1 MEYYKKG
8 KRGIIHTTDY
18 KGKKIAV
25 KSKNPKSEALSRI
38 EIEAS
43 FLKKLN
49 KKEIGPKFLFFKN
62 NCLGMEFIDGIFF
75 QDYIEKEDKKQIKKV
90 IENLLNQLYTL
101 DKLKINKEEMHHPV
115 KHIIIR
121 KDMPYLI
128 DFERCHY
135 TEKPKNMTQFIQYLT
150 GRNIRTRTAR
160 TPAPCSPTRQ
170 NGQGASKT
178 RLRSA
183 PWRRTP
189 PASPAAHASAT
200 GAGWN

>member
-150 GRNIRTRTAR
+150 GRNISAR
-160 TPAPCSPTRQ
+160 LKEKGIMINKNTLTKIAKKYKKGINKENFLSLTK
-170 NGQGASKT
+170 NI
-178 RLRSA
+178 
-183 PWRRTP
+183 
-189 PASPAAHASAT
+189 
-200 GAGWN
+200 